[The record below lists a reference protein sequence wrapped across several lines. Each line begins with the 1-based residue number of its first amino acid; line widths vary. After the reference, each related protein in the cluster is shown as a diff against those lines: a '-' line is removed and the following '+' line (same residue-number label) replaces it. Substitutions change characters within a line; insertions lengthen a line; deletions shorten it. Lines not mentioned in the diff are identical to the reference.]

1 MTNTKCSLFR
11 RLDSL
16 NYKVKL
22 ALGTFKIID
31 ICLGC
36 SGVIV
41 VLAYPASSFSLLL
54 KSGGSSIILSGG
66 FGVYDFAFENFG

>member
-11 RLDSL
+11 RPDSL

-41 VLAYPASSFSLLL
+41 VLAYPASSFFSVVEIGRVIHNS
-54 KSGGSSIILSGG
+54 KWWVWSI
-66 FGVYDFAFENFG
+66 